1 MEEAISKI
9 KQIDKSKRC
18 SNEKIVIYKEIA
30 NRLENLELNINYN
43 KENIN
48 KTSLNNYNI
57 IKNLLIEIKDLTSSE
72 KVIKENGY
80 LINAYNN
87 ENNNIINT
95 LTDQYIKELINY
107 IDQDIN
113 YNLCYYEAVISTI
126 FENKKIKIDKKTIKQ
141 NINKCLLLLEEYKD
155 IEHRKRIKM
164 FKWINHL
171 INILDDRSYKPG
183 MSTINNLYNINT
195 SFE

>member
-72 KVIKENGY
+72 KVIRENGY
-80 LINAYNN
+80 LINDYNI
-87 ENNNIINT
+87 ENDNIINT
-95 LTDQYIKELINY
+95 LTDQYIK
-107 IDQDIN
+107 
-113 YNLCYYEAVISTI
+113 
-126 FENKKIKIDKKTIKQ
+126 
-141 NINKCLLLLEEYKD
+141 
-155 IEHRKRIKM
+155 
-164 FKWINHL
+164 
-171 INILDDRSYKPG
+171 
-183 MSTINNLYNINT
+183 
-195 SFE
+195 